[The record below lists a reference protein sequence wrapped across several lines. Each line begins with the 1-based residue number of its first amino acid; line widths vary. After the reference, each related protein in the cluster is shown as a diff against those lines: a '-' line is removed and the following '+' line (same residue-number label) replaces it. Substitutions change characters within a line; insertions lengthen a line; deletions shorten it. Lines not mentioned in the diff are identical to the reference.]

1 MPSCNLPIHGE
12 HVARKLKLDCRHYRG
27 DRPCAAGIQG
37 VCPTACEHYDPMGT
51 RILIIKL
58 AALGDVIR
66 TAALLPGIKRA
77 WPQSHVTWVS
87 RPNGVRMLAH
97 HPLIDRLLPFGA
109 ESICHLEYERFDLC
123 LSLDKEPGPA
133 ALAMRVDARERRGIG
148 LSATGAVYPL
158 NPECGHYFEL
168 GLDDTL
174 KFHENT
180 KTYQRLIYEALGL
193 EYRGEKYELHPAD
206 ADRRRAA
213 RVWERLGV
221 GPDERVVGLNTG
233 AGHVFANKSWLPEKF
248 ARFARQLTKR
258 CGCRVALLGGPG
270 EASINRRL
278 AAENSELLDT
288 GTDHVELTF
297 AAILERC
304 DALVTGDTMAL
315 HVAVALDV
323 PCVALF
329 GPTCAQEIDLYGRGT
344 ALRTSLACSP
354 CYRRSCDV
362 SPNCMEDIP
371 IADALA
377 AVEHW
382 LGTSTRRRAKPTFIA
397 EPVV

>member
-1 MPSCNLPIHGE
+1 M
-12 HVARKLKLDCRHYRG
+12 
-27 DRPCAAGIQG
+27 
-37 VCPTACEHYDPMGT
+37 
-51 RILIIKL
+51 
-58 AALGDVIR
+58 
-66 TAALLPGIKRA
+66 
-77 WPQSHVTWVS
+77 
-87 RPNGVRMLAH
+87 
-97 HPLIDRLLPFGA
+97 
-109 ESICHLEYERFDLC
+109 
-123 LSLDKEPGPA
+123 
-133 ALAMRVDARERRGIG
+133 
-148 LSATGAVYPL
+148 
-158 NPECGHYFEL
+158 
-168 GLDDTL
+168 
-174 KFHENT
+174 
-180 KTYQRLIYEALGL
+180 
-193 EYRGEKYELHPAD
+193 
-206 ADRRRAA
+206 
-213 RVWERLGV
+213 
-221 GPDERVVGLNTG
+221 VGLNTG
-233 AGHVFANKSWLPEKF
+233 AGQVFANKSWLPEKF

-297 AAILERC
+297 AAIVERC